1 MSSIQFIY
9 TTGIFKGTDIMI
21 RSHFTRPRLSIA
33 LACTAFMGIAV
44 SFAPLSAWAAPPIS
58 KLNQPNARLIVSGKV
73 EYNRDILP
81 ILAEN
86 CFACH
91 GPDSAARKA
100 DLRLDKSSTA
110 TEARNGSA
118 PIVPGKPLMSEMYKR
133 ITGVGGYMP
142 PDGSHKHLKPE
153 QVAAIKQWIAEGAV
167 YEPHWSYVQPRKA
180 TLPAVKNAWWPNKN
194 SAIDRFVLAK
204 LESMGLKPAP
214 TADRR
219 TLARRVSLDLTGLP
233 PDPADVDRFVADKSP
248 NAYEALV
255 DKYLASPRYG
265 EHRARYWL
273 DAARYADTNGIHFD
287 NYREIWSFRD
297 WTINAFNQNMPFNEF
312 AVEQLA
318 GDLLPNPTLEQ
329 MIATGFT
336 RCNITTNEGGAIDE
350 EYKVL
355 YARDRTE
362 TATQVFMGSTL
373 GCAVC
378 HDHKFDPF
386 TQKDFYS
393 FSAFFNN
400 TTQAAMDGNV
410 KDTAPVIPVPLAQ
423 DTARYEALKGELVD
437 ARKAVDQRKVAARAD
452 FDAWIAGAKPQVVSA
467 SVPQAGL
474 YFSAPLNE
482 GTGRVVQA
490 SLQGVS
496 RTLTAA
502 AEPGWDTGEVSA
514 KAFQRKAGSE
524 IASSDVGD
532 FDKGQS
538 FSYAAWVKLPP
549 GGGNGAIFS
558 RMDDQHDFRGWDLWM
573 EGGRVGSHIISKWPE
588 NALKVVSRN
597 PLSVGV
603 WHHVCV
609 TYPGT
614 AKAGD
619 VRVYIDGASS
629 ATDILSDKLTSTIRT
644 TVPFK
649 IGQRFST
656 SGVDGT
662 DIQDVRLYG
671 RVLDAGEVARLAG
684 GTRATWLVSRGASL
698 SAPEKDETFR
708 WWLDAQDSEYK
719 TLNDKLT
726 SLQTEYNGIL
736 QRGTVAHIAKEKST
750 PPMAYVLNRGEYDK
764 RKDEVTPATPAS
776 LPPMLPDFP
785 KNRLGLAKWIVM
797 PENPLTA
804 RVTVNRMWQ
813 EIFGTGIVR
822 TTGDFGV
829 NGEIPTNQAL
839 LDWLAVDFRDN
850 GWNVKR
856 LFKQI
861 LMSSTY
867 KQSALETPEKKR
879 LDPDNRYFSRGPRF
893 RMDAE
898 MIRDYALAA
907 SGLLSPKIGGPSVR
921 TYQPDGVW
929 EAVAIIGS
937 DTRNYKRDSGE
948 SLYRRSMY
956 TFWKRSAPPASL
968 DIFNA
973 PSRETCTVRRDRT
986 DTPLQA
992 LVTLND
998 VQYVEAARNLAQLAL
1013 KEGGSTD
1020 VDRENFIARRLLARP
1035 FNAQE
1040 LPIVQRSLNEL
1051 QTHYSSDSADAKQL
1065 IAMGD
1070 SKPDPTVPAEKL
1082 AAWTM
1087 LSNQLL
1093 NLDEVLNK

>member
-1 MSSIQFIY
+1 
-9 TTGIFKGTDIMI
+9 MI
-21 RSHFTRPRLSIA
+21 RLNDKTADFAGYLRVVSSVLFGLST
-33 LACTAFMGIAV
+33 LV
-44 SFAPLSAWAAPPIS
+44 SSASSSSQPKQPTIKNAA
-58 KLNQPNARLIVSGKV
+58 KLQ
-73 EYNRDILP
+73 YNRDIRP

-100 DLRLDKSSTA
+100 DLRLDKAATA
-110 TEARNGSA
+110 TEVRNGIA
-118 PIVPGKPLMSEMYKR
+118 PIVPGKPLVSAIYRR
-133 ITGVGGYMP
+133 ITGQDGLMP
-142 PDGSHKHLKPE
+142 PPETHKKLKPD
-153 QVAAIKQWIAEGAV
+153 QITLIKQWIVEGAA
-167 YEPHWSYVQPRKA
+167 YEPHWAYIAPKKA
-180 TLPAVKNAWWPNKN
+180 PIPVVKYASWPSNN
-194 SAIDRFVLAK
+194 SPIDRFVLAR
-204 LESMGLKPAP
+204 LEQMGLKPAP
-214 TADRR
+214 AADRR
-219 TLARRVSLDLTGLP
+219 TLARRVCLDLTGLP
-233 PDPADVDRFVADKSP
+233 PDPADVDLFTADKSP
-248 NAYEALV
+248 NAYEKLV

-297 WTINAFNQNMPFNEF
+297 WTINAFNANIPFNQF

-318 GDLLPNPTLEQ
+318 GDLLPNPSLDQ
-329 MIATGFT
+329 LVATGFT

-362 TATQVFMGSTL
+362 TASQVFMGSTL

-410 KDTAPVIPVPLAQ
+410 KDTAPVIPVPMAQ
-423 DTARYEALKGELVD
+423 DVARFDAVKGELAE
-437 ARKAVDQRKVAARAD
+437 ARKTVDQRKTAARAD
-452 FDAWIAGAKPQVVSA
+452 FDAWIGRAKSQSIIA
-467 SVPQAGL
+467 SVPQNGL

-482 GTGRVVQA
+482 GSGRIVQA

-496 RTLTAA
+496 KTLTAA
-502 AEPGWDTGEVSA
+502 AEPGWDVGQVSE

-524 IASSDVGD
+524 IVSNEVGD
-532 FDKGQS
+532 FEKGQAFS
-538 FSYAAWVKLPP
+538 FAAWVKLPA

-558 RMDDQHDFRGWDLWM
+558 RMDDQHDYRGWDLWL
-573 EGGRVGSHIISKWPE
+573 EGSKVGSHIINKWPD
-588 NALKVVSRN
+588 NALKVVTRN
-597 PLSVGV
+597 PISVGV

-609 TYPGT
+609 AYPGT

-619 VRVYIDGASS
+619 VRVYVDGVMAE
-629 ATDILSDKLTSTIRT
+629 TDIAMDKLTSTIHT
-644 TVPFK
+644 NVPFK

-671 RVLDAGEVARLAG
+671 RVLDAAEVARLAG
-684 GTRATWLVSRGASL
+684 GTRAAWLISRGAALTSV
-698 SAPEKDETFR
+698 EKDETFK
-708 WWLDAQDSEYK
+708 WWLNAEDPEYK
-719 TLNDKLT
+719 SASEKLT
-726 SLQTEYNGIL
+726 TLQTEYNQIL
-736 QRGTVAHIAKEKST
+736 QRGTVAHVAKEMST
-750 PPMAYVLNRGEYDK
+750 PPMAFVLNRGEYDK
-764 RKDEVTPATPAS
+764 RKDKVTPATPAS
-776 LPPMLPDFP
+776 LPPMPADFP

-813 EIFGTGIVR
+813 EVFGTGIVR

-829 NGEIPTNQAL
+829 NGEIPTNQPL
-839 LDWLAVDFRDN
+839 LDWLAVDFREN

-856 LFKQI
+856 LIKQI
-861 LMSSTY
+861 VMSSTY
-867 KQSALETPEKKR
+867 KQSAVESPEKKR
-879 LDPDNRYFSRGPRF
+879 LDPENRYFSRGPRF

-937 DTRNYKRDSGE
+937 NTRDYKRDSGE
-948 SLYRRSMY
+948 SLYRRSLY

-998 VQYVEAARNLAQLAL
+998 VQYVEAARNLAQRTL
-1013 KEGGSTD
+1013 KEGGTSDAAKETY
-1020 VDRENFIARRLLARP
+1020 IAKRLLARP
-1035 FNAQE
+1035 LTLQE
-1040 LPIVQRSLNEL
+1040 QTIVERTLNEL
-1051 QTHYSSDSADAKQL
+1051 QSHYASDAADAKQL
-1065 IAMGD
+1065 IAMGE
-1070 SKPDPTVPAEKL
+1070 SKADPAIPAEKL

-1087 LSNQLL
+1087 LANQLM